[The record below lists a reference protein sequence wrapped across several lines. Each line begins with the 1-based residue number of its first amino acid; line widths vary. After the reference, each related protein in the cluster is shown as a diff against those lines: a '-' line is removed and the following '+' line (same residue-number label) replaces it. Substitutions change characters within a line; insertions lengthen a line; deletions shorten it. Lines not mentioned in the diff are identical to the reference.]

1 MRIALDMTALIGHTP
16 LVELS
21 RYRDKY
27 GLQARI
33 AAKIE
38 LTNPSGSVKAR
49 AAMAMIEEA
58 ERCGLLQPGGTIIEP
73 TSGNMGIA
81 LAMVAAIKGYHL
93 ILTMPESMSVERR
106 KLLSAY
112 GAEVILTDRVWGMDG
127 SIAKAKE
134 LHEAMPGSFMPQQF
148 ENAANPRVHE
158 LNTGEEIWADTD
170 GEVSAFVAGVG
181 TGGTI
186 SGVARTLKRYNPSI
200 FIVAVEPEV
209 SPILQGGKAAP
220 HGIQGI
226 GANFVPKNYD
236 ALVVDEIMGV
246 SMADAVATARELA
259 KLEGLLV
266 GISSGAALSAAHRLA
281 QQVAYKD
288 QIIVVLLP
296 DGGERYLST
305 MLF

>member
-1 MRIALDMTALIGHTP
+1 MKIASDMTALIGHTP
-16 LVELS
+16 LVELG

-33 AAKIE
+33 VAKVE
-38 LTNPSGSVKAR
+38 MTNPSGSVKAR

-58 ERCGLLQPGGTIIEP
+58 EHCGLLQPGGTVIEP

-81 LAMVAAIKGYHL
+81 LAMVAAIKGYRL

-134 LHEAMPGSFMPQQF
+134 LHAATPGSFMPQQF
-148 ENAANPRVHE
+148 ENRANPRVHE
-158 LNTGEEIWADTD
+158 LSTGEEIWADTD

-200 FIVAVEPEV
+200 SIVAVEPEV

-236 ALVVDEIMGV
+236 ASVVDEIMGV